1 MTKSRDEVTRAIETT
16 MNWNDERTLDE
27 VEAGIVSPERSG
39 GMKLE
44 GELTFRDGP
53 PTGSVLNLVSTDQ
66 ARPGSR
72 LWLVLARARATS
84 V

>member
-39 GMKLE
+39 GMKPE
-44 GELTFRDGP
+44 GELTFRDTLLDAASHGLQ
-53 PTGSVLNLVSTDQ
+53 G
-66 ARPGSR
+66 R
-72 LWLVLARARATS
+72 WLLLLKERRA
-84 V
+84 